1 MGIEERKERQRR
13 SLRQEILSAALDVF
27 ANEGYH
33 QLSMRKLAE
42 KIEYS
47 PTTIYLHFKDKAE
60 LFECVCE
67 QTFSQLCDVLSKIV
81 VSTADPLE
89 AFEKS
94 CRAYVDFGLQ
104 HPDQYTV
111 AFLLDSGQRSTPLA
125 PDEVLQKYPKAM
137 EAFYQLRGGVAECMA
152 KGRFAEGDPDV
163 MSQVVWAALHG
174 LTALLIVKPS
184 FPWCDRNTL
193 IDVSIQTMVRSM
205 RPGSTVSFPALSSF
219 AQVAESL

>member
-13 SLRQEILSAALDVF
+13 GLRQEILTAALDVF

-67 QTFSQLCDVLSKIV
+67 QTFAQLGDILRQIV
-81 VSTADPLE
+81 RASSDPLE
-89 AFEKS
+89 AFERS
-94 CRAYVDFGLQ
+94 CRAYVEFGLQ

-111 AFLLDSGQRSTPLA
+111 AFLLDSGQRSAPLA
-125 PDEVLQKYPKAM
+125 PEEVLQRFPKAM
-137 EAFYQLRGGVAECMA
+137 EAFYQLRSGVADCMA
-152 KGRFAEGDPDV
+152 KGKFVEGDPELV
-163 MSQVVWAALHG
+163 SQVVWAALHG

-184 FPWCDRNTL
+184 FPWCDKDTL
-193 IDVSIQTMVRSM
+193 IELMVQNMVRSM
-205 RPGSTVSFPALSSF
+205 RPLNAEAMMAPEAL
-219 AQVAESL
+219 A